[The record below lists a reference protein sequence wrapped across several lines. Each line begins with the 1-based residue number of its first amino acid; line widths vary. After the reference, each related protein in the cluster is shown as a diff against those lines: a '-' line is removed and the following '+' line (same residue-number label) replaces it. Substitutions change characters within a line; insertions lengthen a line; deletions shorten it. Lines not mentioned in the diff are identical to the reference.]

1 MSKRVVKLV
10 SVSAIALMMGMGI
23 AATAVAEKDDLHMT
37 VNKTASSMT
46 TTIDD
51 TITLKAGMMFK
62 TDSSVLSKDGKG
74 IINDRINAYRGH
86 KTQVF
91 DITVTGYADKRG
103 SAEHNMKLSQDR
115 AQSVADYIAS
125 QTDIPAGKIIV
136 QGMGSS
142 EAVATTAEGMAK
154 ERIVVI
160 HMVGKMAK

>member
-1 MSKRVVKLV
+1 MV

-51 TITLKAGMMFK
+51 TITLKAGIMFK
-62 TDSSVLSKDGKG
+62 TDSAVLSKDGKG
-74 IINDRINAYRGH
+74 IINERINKYRGH
-86 KTQVF
+86 KTQIF

-115 AQSVADYIAS
+115 AQAVADHIAAQS
-125 QTDIPAGKIIV
+125 DIPAGKIIV

-160 HMVGKMAK
+160 HLVGKMVK